1 MKVKKIV
8 LFVLSFI
15 VFLAL
20 TGCVTTTSIKETQ
33 TTATE
38 DRSATQEE
46 TDVITTTEEI
56 ITSIISSSTT
66 DEVSTIPE
74 TSWPDTTI
82 NTTTVLSI
90 TTPATDSETL
100 SLINAYYK
108 NIDLNELIQ
117 ESSSNIKSTLHSLMT
132 NTHTHFTTY
141 NSIRYLYVYSDADRA
156 KSGNIIGF
164 YSHLSLNGTWDGGAT
179 YNREHVWPQSLG
191 GFDTGDAVGCDLHH
205 VRPTIKLLNDKRG
218 NCKYGYVT
226 SGSEVIYNNV
236 VYAYVDNNSD
246 VFEPMDSVKG
256 DCARIIFY
264 VAIRYNMNLSLVVSD
279 STYKEILEWNEIDP
293 VSEEEFLRNNYVE
306 SIQGNRNVFIDYPD
320 LANYI
325 WG

>member
-1 MKVKKIV
+1 MKVKKIA

-20 TGCVTTTSIKETQ
+20 TGCVTTTSFKETK
-33 TTATE
+33 TNE
-38 DRSATQEE
+38 TQEE
-46 TDVITTTEEI
+46 SSITDEDTDVITTTEEI
-56 ITSIISSSTT
+56 ITTIISSSTA

-100 SLINAYYK
+100 SLIDDYYK

-117 ESSSNIKSTLHSLMT
+117 ESSSNIKSALHSLMT
-132 NTHTHFTTY
+132 NTHTYFTTY
-141 NSIRYLYVYSDADRA
+141 DSIRYLYVYSDADPA

-164 YSHLSLNGTWDGGAT
+164 YSHLSLNGTWNGGIT
-179 YNREHVWPQSLG
+179 YNREHVWPKSLG
-191 GFDTGDAVGCDLHH
+191 GFTESDPVGCDLHH
-205 VRPTIKLLNDKRG
+205 IRPTVVSLNSDRG
-218 NCKYGYVT
+218 NKKYGDV
-226 SGSEVIYNNV
+226 SNGSVVKYNGI
-236 VYAYVDNNSD
+236 VYAHMNSD
-246 VFEPMDSVKG
+246 VFEPLDNVKG

-279 STYKEILEWNEIDP
+279 STYKEILKWNEIDP